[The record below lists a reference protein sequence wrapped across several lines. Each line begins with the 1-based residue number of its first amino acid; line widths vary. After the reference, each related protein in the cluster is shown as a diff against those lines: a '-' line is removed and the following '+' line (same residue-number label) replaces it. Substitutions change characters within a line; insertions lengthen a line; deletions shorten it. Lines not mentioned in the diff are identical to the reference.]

1 MLLHSGNLHGWR
13 DFGLKFL
20 TLLRTLGASMEN
32 VCLSGCVGV
41 LARVRGAS
49 VEKVCLLGR
58 VGVLARI
65 LARVLAGGCRSLNH
79 LGRDVV
85 YR

>member
-1 MLLHSGNLHGWR
+1 MLLHPGNLHGCR
-13 DFGLKFL
+13 DFGWKFL
-20 TLLRTLGASMEN
+20 TLLRILGASMEN
-32 VCLSGCVGV
+32 VCFLGRVGV
-41 LARVRGAS
+41 LARVLGAS
-49 VEKVCLLGR
+49 MEKVCLLGR

-65 LARVLAGGCRSLNH
+65 LARVFAGGCRSLNH